1 MGHLVDPM
9 LGSMGVGV
17 PGVLGLWENWQ
28 QRGLINIAYNN
39 AVQPVEPFI
48 VGAVPVDVGKGG
60 DSSRGEGDWPSLGN
74 KVRDDPGGEASAGNG
89 KMSWGAVGGETAP
102 GHVPVARAGRACGVP
117 STASTSPPGASTEK
131 NKCGSGPRAWPRLT
145 AQLRGDAGD
154 GTNSLQG

>member
-60 DSSRGEGDWPSLGN
+60 DSSRGEGDWPSLGT
-74 KVRDDPGGEASAGNG
+74 KV
-89 KMSWGAVGGETAP
+89 
-102 GHVPVARAGRACGVP
+102 RAGRACGVP